1 MFKISKAVVNV
12 LKYYFPSSNLSAAI
26 SDQERESGQSFLN
39 PENEI
44 TQEINIGSK
53 GLVIKFAAK
62 KTGWNEE
69 QTADFGVPVKQVHF
83 GSQFTAI
90 YNMVGDTLEEKQNGL
105 FSANVTRKVIND
117 EMVMEVTAGEAHC
130 KRYYRRI

>member
-83 GSQFTAI
+83 GSQFTVSSSFHLI
-90 YNMVGDTLEEKQNGL
+90 
-105 FSANVTRKVIND
+105 
-117 EMVMEVTAGEAHC
+117 C
-130 KRYYRRI
+130 